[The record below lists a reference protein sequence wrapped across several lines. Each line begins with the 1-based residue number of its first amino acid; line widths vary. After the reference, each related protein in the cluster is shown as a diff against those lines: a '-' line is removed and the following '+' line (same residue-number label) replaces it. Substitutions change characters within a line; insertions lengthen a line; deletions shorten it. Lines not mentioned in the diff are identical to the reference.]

1 MHDQP
6 RPDAGFS
13 LMELLVAMV
22 ITLIVSGAIY
32 GLMAGGQNAFRREPE
47 LSERQQSI
55 RLAMDVIM
63 RDVANAG
70 AGLPPLAQVF
80 TTGLGP
86 QALSPL
92 GPSGLRS
99 DDLEM
104 LVVSGRDS
112 EPICTGNNNGAG
124 ASVYTA
130 RGTIEPVDAN
140 TLMFLVFSSLAESGL
155 TKAPLTHDDTWTSRR
170 VTSYQNNATLP
181 GTPGWDRCTTTS
193 SQHARLDFAANA
205 TNQTTLCL
213 NAKLAPLGNIVPAT
227 CSTSTLTR
235 VVFGQQ
241 VRYQIRNDTD
251 GVPVLQRISTDD
263 LTLTPQVLAR
273 GIEEMQVRYTTFG
286 VPGTWQDTA
295 PTVTAP
301 SSLDLS
307 LPAVQT
313 ALGTMINQVQV
324 TLTSRAEAQR
334 IQGARNNAAGIDP
347 RLRGDLTS
355 TATPRA
361 ALVNIARNRPSPDP
375 SPGVFY
381 WE

>member
-13 LMELLVAMV
+13 LVELLVAMV

-86 QALSPL
+86 QALSPT
-92 GPSGLRS
+92 GPSGFKS

-112 EPICTGNNNGAG
+112 EPICTGNNNGAN
-124 ASVYTA
+124 AFAYTA
-130 RGTIEPVDAN
+130 RGTVEPIDPN

-155 TKAPLTHDDTWTSRR
+155 TKAPFTHDDTWTSRR
-170 VTSYQNNATLP
+170 VTLVTNNATLP

-193 SQHARLDFAANA
+193 SNHARLDFAANA
-205 TNQTTLCL
+205 HNQANLCS
-213 NAKLAPLGNIVPAT
+213 NAKLAPFGNIVAAN
-227 CSTSTLTR
+227 CATSTLTR

-241 VRYQIRNDTD
+241 VRYQIRNDPD

-263 LTLTPQVLAR
+263 ATLTPQTLAR

-286 VPGTWQDTA
+286 APGWVDTA

-313 ALGTMINQVQV
+313 ALGTMVNQVQV